1 MMGSDVLLVSGLTG
15 DANLEKGG
23 SKAMRIVHYLNQ
35 FFGGIGSEE
44 QAGSPLRDV
53 DTAVG
58 PGRLLEQTL
67 GDGAN
72 VVKTLICGDNY
83 AVEHQDELVA
93 AVVEHVRGSGA
104 DLFVAGPCFDAGRYG
119 LAAGAL
125 CTAVQTELGIPS
137 LTAMHEENPG
147 VDLYREG
154 LYIIDSGRNAAKM
167 KEVIQQMARLAKKL
181 MAGEAIGMP
190 QEEGYLT
197 RGLIRDEFVDKSS
210 AERLVDMVLA
220 KVQEQPFDTEM
231 PVTSFAPVAKPRGV
245 DDLSKATVMLITDG
259 GLVPKGNPDNIEGM
273 AATRWGAYD
282 ISGTDDL
289 LGEDYEISHGGYDP
303 RFVQADPDRLVPL
316 DALRQ
321 LEKEG
326 AVGKIH
332 GEFLSTSGLSNPLSN
347 TRRLGREMAEKVK
360 ARGGRRRHPHLHV
373 RHQHSQRRC
382 DHHRARKGRRPRRAD
397 DLRPPHRQD
406 GGLQPRR
413 AGARH
418 RPRDRRR
425 KPPRG

>member
-1 MMGSDVLLVSGLTG
+1 
-15 DANLEKGG
+15 
-23 SKAMRIVHYLNQ
+23 
-35 FFGGIGSEE
+35 
-44 QAGSPLRDV
+44 
-53 DTAVG
+53 
-58 PGRLLEQTL
+58 
-67 GDGAN
+67 
-72 VVKTLICGDNY
+72 
-83 AVEHQDELVA
+83 
-93 AVVEHVRGSGA
+93 
-104 DLFVAGPCFDAGRYG
+104 
-119 LAAGAL
+119 
-125 CTAVQTELGIPS
+125 
-137 LTAMHEENPG
+137 
-147 VDLYREG
+147 
-154 LYIIDSGRNAAKM
+154 
-167 KEVIQQMARLAKKL
+167 
-181 MAGEAIGMP
+181 MAGEAIGLP

-220 KVQEQPFDTEM
+220 KVQDQPFDTEM
-231 PVTSFAPVAKPRGV
+231 PVTSFAPVAKPPGL

-332 GEFLSTSGLSNPLSN
+332 GEFLLHLRPVQPPFQYPPAGPGD
-347 TRRLGREMAEKVK
+347 GREGETG
-360 ARGGRRRHPHLHV
+360 GGRRRHPHLHV

-406 GGLQPRR
+406 GGLHPRR
-413 AGARH
+413 AGPRH